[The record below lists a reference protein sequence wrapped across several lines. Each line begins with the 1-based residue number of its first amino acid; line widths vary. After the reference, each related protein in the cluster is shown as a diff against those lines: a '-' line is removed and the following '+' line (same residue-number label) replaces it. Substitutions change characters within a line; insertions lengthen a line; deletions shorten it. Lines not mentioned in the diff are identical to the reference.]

1 MISSCISVV
10 FVYVLFDLRAS
21 PFARKNKFHFYFKMS
36 YSYFLAVFHYL
47 SNEHYRL
54 GRLSNDSWLRGDY
67 GMIIDCVVYAFSA
80 FCILDF
86 SVRTVIHF

>member
-1 MISSCISVV
+1 
-10 FVYVLFDLRAS
+10 
-21 PFARKNKFHFYFKMS
+21 MS

-47 SNEHYRL
+47 SDEHYRL

-67 GMIIDCVVYAFSA
+67 GMSVVYAFSA

-86 SVRTVIHF
+86 SVRPVIHF